1 MKSRTWLAYAL
12 LTTGAWGVWGAFTG
26 LPATHGFPET
36 LIYCVWAV
44 TMVPPALFALHRV
57 GWRLQHD
64 ARSLTYGALIGFL
77 GAGGQMLLF
86 HAVRTGPAYLIF
98 PVISLSPL
106 VTVALSLVLLRER
119 TGKLGT
125 LGIVLALCSLPLF
138 DYAGGASEGLAAGAH
153 GLWFLLALAVMAAWG
168 VQAYFMKL
176 ANATMDAE
184 SIFFYMMVTGLL
196 LAPVALAMTDFSV
209 PVNWGA
215 DGPYLAA
222 ATQILNSV
230 GALCLVYAF
239 RYGKAIVVSPLT
251 NAGAPLITAVLSIML
266 LGTVP
271 TATKIAGIA
280 LALLAA
286 VFLAIEPEPI
296 AIAAA
301 GADTADAPNTAQRL

>member
-1 MKSRTWLAYAL
+1 MRSRAWLAYAL
-12 LTTGAWGVWGAFTG
+12 VTTAFWGVWGAFTG
-26 LPATHGFPET
+26 LPTSHGFPET
-36 LIYCVWAV
+36 LIYVVWAV
-44 TMVPPALFALHRV
+44 TMIPPALFALHRV

-64 ARSLTYGALIGFL
+64 ARSVVYGGLIGLL

-98 PVISLSPL
+98 PVISLSPV
-106 VTVALSLVLLRER
+106 VTVALSLALLHER

-138 DYAGGASEGLAAGAH
+138 DYSGASSADAYGQ
-153 GLWFLLALAVMAAWG
+153 LWFLPAVGVLVAWG
-168 VQAYFMKL
+168 VQAFFMKL

-196 LAPVALAMTDFSV
+196 LIPVALAMTDFSV
-209 PVNWGA
+209 PINWGP

-222 ATQILNSV
+222 AIQILNSV
-230 GALCLVYAF
+230 GALSLVYAF

-251 NAGAPLITAVLSIML
+251 NAGAPLITALLSILL
-266 LGTVP
+266 LGSVP
-271 TATKIAGIA
+271 TATKLVGIA
-280 LALLAA
+280 LALVAA

-296 AIAAA
+296 PAGTAA
-301 GADTADAPNTAQRL
+301 